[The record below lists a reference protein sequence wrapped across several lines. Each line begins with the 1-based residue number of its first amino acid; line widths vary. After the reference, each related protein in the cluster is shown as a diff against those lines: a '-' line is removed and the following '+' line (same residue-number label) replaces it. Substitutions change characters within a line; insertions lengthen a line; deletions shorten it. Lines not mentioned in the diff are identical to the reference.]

1 MACRWPRLCG
11 TPSAFM
17 NGLAHPGWHP
27 LRGLTPGWAL
37 CNAFGVGATRG
48 SCRML
53 QQNCVTPHYRA
64 LRNRLTP
71 TADPDPVAASSRRLG
86 ICQPGAKPWGT
97 ASVIQ
102 ALKGRDKDAPS
113 FARFYPAL
121 SGLFNLHHSPRAL
134 PWAGMSQTFGLRFR
148 RTLQAETSVYSARL
162 NSWVVITCYRTN
174 NPPPKAAILAALKSA
189 SRKVAPV
196 QDGSF

>member
-1 MACRWPRLCG
+1 
-11 TPSAFM
+11 
-17 NGLAHPGWHP
+17 
-27 LRGLTPGWAL
+27 
-37 CNAFGVGATRG
+37 
-48 SCRML
+48 
-53 QQNCVTPHYRA
+53 

-113 FARFYPAL
+113 FARLYPAL

-134 PWAGMSQTFGLRFR
+134 PWAGMSQTFGLQFR

-162 NSWVVITCYRTN
+162 NSCVAITCHSYKQPSSQSGDSRRTQKRFAQGGTRSGWLLL
-174 NPPPKAAILAALKSA
+174 KAI
-189 SRKVAPV
+189 
-196 QDGSF
+196 